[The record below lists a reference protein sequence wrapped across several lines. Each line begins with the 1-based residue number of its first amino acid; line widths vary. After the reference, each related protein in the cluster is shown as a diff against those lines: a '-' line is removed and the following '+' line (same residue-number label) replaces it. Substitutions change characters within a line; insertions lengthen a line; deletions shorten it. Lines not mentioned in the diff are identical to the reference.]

1 MSKKRD
7 AVRGIKIVHPRA
19 VPVIISLC
27 RTAKIAEIVNLM
39 VEWNEAN
46 TKVSPGILIE
56 ALVVCIMCGRKP
68 LWKVEQFWADQDLGL
83 LFQGIDLTS
92 YHQLNDDAL
101 GRALDRLAEVDMKE
115 LVSFAS
121 LALLSAHKLS
131 ISSINLDTT
140 TKSVQGAYEDD
151 SHDLFK
157 IEYAY
162 GKDHRTD
169 LKKFKI
175 GVAIQEQGLPVF
187 SELMAG
193 KKPDTAWNP
202 EAVLEMKDLFENK
215 GYKDIVFVSDCVLVT
230 TESLRQLAKEQI
242 QFVSR
247 LPETFNLAAE
257 LKSQAWE
264 KNEWHD
270 LGPLS
275 ASDSK
280 KAACYKAYPA
290 RAKLDG
296 RMYDFVVV
304 QSSSLEKRKEKT
316 LARRIS
322 IQKEE
327 LEKEAKA
334 LATKDY
340 ACEPDAC
347 SAMEELVAKAA
358 ALGFQVQGE
367 TVKEETSSYSHK
379 GRPRKG
385 EQPVVATSHHASCTI
400 GDVRKEFYDQL
411 KQKESTFVLIAN
423 VKDKKKYDDLGILL
437 EYKHQ
442 SSIETKF
449 RFLKSPVYLG
459 PVFLEKPERV
469 EALGYVFMLVL
480 LVASYL
486 EYRVRKGLKE
496 TGEAVLLPGN
506 KKTDRPSV
514 QTIMEI
520 FSLVEVLIISGER
533 YFPEANSLQLQA
545 INMVE
550 WAGYDPDEVYLEPLA
565 CNL

>member
-1 MSKKRD
+1 
-7 AVRGIKIVHPRA
+7 

-27 RTAKIAEIVNLM
+27 RTARIAEIVNRM

-83 LFQGIDLTS
+83 LFHGIDLTS

-121 LALLSAHKLS
+121 LALLTAHNLS
-131 ISSINLDTT
+131 ISSIHLDTT

-151 SHDLFK
+151 SHDQFK

-175 GVAIQEQGLPVF
+175 GVAIQQQGLPVF
-187 SELMAG
+187 SELLAG
-193 KKPDTAWNP
+193 KKPDTEWNP
-202 EAVLEMKDLFENK
+202 EAVLEMEKYFENK

-230 TESLRQLAKEQI
+230 TESLRRLAKERI
-242 QFVSR
+242 QFISR
-247 LPETFNLAAE
+247 LPETFNLAGE
-257 LKSQAWE
+257 LKNQAWE
-264 KNEWHD
+264 KNDWHD

-280 KAACYKAYPA
+280 KAASYKTYPT

-304 QSSSLEKRKEKT
+304 QSSSLEMRKEKT
-316 LARRIS
+316 LARRIKV
-322 IQKEE
+322 QKEE
-327 LEKEAKA
+327 LEKESKG
-334 LATKDY
+334 LATQDF
-340 ACEPDAC
+340 ACEPDAR

-358 ALGFQVQGE
+358 TLGFQVQGE
-367 TVKEETSSYSHK
+367 TVKEETASYSHK
-379 GRPRKG
+379 GRPRKN
-385 EQPVVATSHHASCTI
+385 EQPTVTASYHASCVI
-400 GDVRKEFYDQL
+400 GDIGKEFYDQL
-411 KQKESTFVLIAN
+411 KKKESTFVLIAN

-469 EALGYVFMLVL
+469 HALGYVFMLVL
-480 LVASYL
+480 LIASYL
-486 EYRVRKGLKE
+486 EYRVRKELKE
-496 TGEAVLLPGN
+496 TGQAVLLPGN
-506 KKTDRPSV
+506 KKTDRPST

-520 FSLVEVLIISGER
+520 FSLIEVLIIGGKR
-533 YFPEANSLQLQA
+533 YFPEATPLQLQA

-550 WAGYDPDEVYLEPLA
+550 WAGYDPNEVYLKPLV

>member
-1 MSKKRD
+1 
-7 AVRGIKIVHPRA
+7 
-19 VPVIISLC
+19 
-27 RTAKIAEIVNLM
+27 
-39 VEWNEAN
+39 
-46 TKVSPGILIE
+46 
-56 ALVVCIMCGRKP
+56 
-68 LWKVEQFWADQDLGL
+68 
-83 LFQGIDLTS
+83 
-92 YHQLNDDAL
+92 
-101 GRALDRLAEVDMKE
+101 
-115 LVSFAS
+115 
-121 LALLSAHKLS
+121 
-131 ISSINLDTT
+131 
-140 TKSVQGAYEDD
+140 
-151 SHDLFK
+151 
-157 IEYAY
+157 
-162 GKDHRTD
+162 
-169 LKKFKI
+169 
-175 GVAIQEQGLPVF
+175 
-187 SELMAG
+187 
-193 KKPDTAWNP
+193 
-202 EAVLEMKDLFENK
+202 
-215 GYKDIVFVSDCVLVT
+215 
-230 TESLRQLAKEQI
+230 
-242 QFVSR
+242 
-247 LPETFNLAAE
+247 
-257 LKSQAWE
+257 
-264 KNEWHD
+264 
-270 LGPLS
+270 
-275 ASDSK
+275 
-280 KAACYKAYPA
+280 
-290 RAKLDG
+290 
-296 RMYDFVVV
+296 MYDFVVV

-322 IQKEE
+322 VQKEE

-358 ALGFQVQGE
+358 ALGFQVQGA
-367 TVKEETSSYSHK
+367 TLKEETSSYSHK

-385 EQPVVATSHHASCTI
+385 EQPTVTTSHHASCVI
-400 GDVRKEFYDQL
+400 GDIRKEFYDQL

-533 YFPEANSLQLQA
+533 YFPEATPLQLQA